1 MIGLAEI
8 EAARAALCGRVKQT
22 PCLES
27 RTFSQELGVEA
38 WLKYENLQL
47 TGSFKV
53 RGALHKVGSLP
64 ADVLARGV
72 VTASA
77 GNHAQGVAYAAREA
91 GAPATVVMPVTTPL
105 VKMVN
110 TERLGARA
118 VLFGETFDE
127 SYAEARRLGEERGL
141 TFVPPFEDELVI
153 AGQGTI
159 GLELLEQAPEMEA
172 VVVPVGGGGLISGIA
187 TAIKQRRPEVKV
199 YGVQTETAPAMAES
213 FKAGH
218 LVERPSQRSVAD
230 GIAVKRP
237 GELTLQHIRRYV
249 DDLVTVSEEQIRAA
263 IVRLLETGK
272 TLAEGAAAAGFAAV
286 AARRLPELHGR
297 KVVLLLS
304 GGNIDVQ
311 LLSRIIDLSLV
322 KTHRLARFRTAV
334 SDRPGSLAN
343 LLKVI
348 ADGGGNVIRIQHD
361 RVFKHTGFWEA
372 EVEVTLESRNQEHV
386 AALHKTLREN
396 GYQAEVLH

>member
-1 MIGLAEI
+1 VISLADI
-8 EAARAALCGRVKQT
+8 EAARAGLCGRVKAT

-53 RGALHKVGSLP
+53 RGALHKIGSLP
-64 ADVLARGV
+64 AGVLAKGV

-77 GNHAQGVAYAAREA
+77 GNHAQGVAYAAREV

-118 VLFGETFDE
+118 VLYGETFDE
-127 SYAEARRLGEERGL
+127 SHAEARRLGEEQGL
-141 TFVPPFEDELVI
+141 VFVPPFEDELVI

-159 GLELLEQAPEMEA
+159 GLELLEQTPEMEA

-187 TAIKQRRPEVKV
+187 TAIKERRPEVKV
-199 YGVQTETAPAMAES
+199 YGVQTEAAPAMAES
-213 FKAGH
+213 FKTGH
-218 LVERPSQRSVAD
+218 LVECPTERSVAD

-249 DDLVTVSEEQIRAA
+249 DDLVTVSEEQIRSA

-272 TLAEGAAAAGFAAV
+272 TLAEGAAAVGFAAV

-297 KVVLLLS
+297 KVVLVLS

-311 LLSRIIDLSLV
+311 LLSRVIDLSLV
-322 KTHRLARFRTAV
+322 KNHRLARFRTAV

-372 EVEVTLESRNQEHV
+372 EVEVTLETRNHEHV
-386 AALHKTLREN
+386 AALHKRLREN
-396 GYQAEVLH
+396 GYPAEILH

>member
-1 MIGLAEI
+1 
-8 EAARAALCGRVKQT
+8 
-22 PCLES
+22 
-27 RTFSQELGVEA
+27 
-38 WLKYENLQL
+38 
-47 TGSFKV
+47 
-53 RGALHKVGSLP
+53 
-64 ADVLARGV
+64 
-72 VTASA
+72 
-77 GNHAQGVAYAAREA
+77 
-91 GAPATVVMPVTTPL
+91 MPVTTPL
-105 VKMVN
+105 VKMAN

-118 VLFGETFDE
+118 LLCGETFDE
-127 SYAEARRLGEERGL
+127 SHAEARRICAEQGL

-159 GLELLEQAPEMEA
+159 GLEVLEQAPEMEA

-187 TAIKQRRPEVKV
+187 VAIKVRRPEVKV
-199 YGVQTETAPAMAES
+199 YGVQTEAAPAMVES
-213 FKAGH
+213 FKTGR
-218 LVERPSQRSVAD
+218 LVERPIARSVAD

-249 DDLVTVSEEQIRAA
+249 DDLVTVSEEEIRAA

-272 TLAEGAAAAGFAAV
+272 TLAEGAAAVGFAALT
-286 AARRLPELHGR
+286 ARRLPELLGR
-297 KVVLLLS
+297 RVVVVLS
-304 GGNIDVQ
+304 GGNIDIQ
-311 LLSRIIDLSLV
+311 LLSRILDLSLV
-322 KTHRLARFRTAV
+322 KNHRLARFRTAV

-386 AALHKTLREN
+386 EALHKTLREH